1 MLVLEF
7 VLKPSFIVY
16 PLGCVPE
23 ILAFDDDCVIDIEL
37 PLSRSGIA
45 SAGIFAFLISW
56 NEYAL
61 VSNLARSTDSKTLTV
76 GLMDFTAQ
84 FTINWP
90 GMCALAVFIIIPALI
105 LTFMVQKHLVTGLT
119 FGGVKG

>member
-1 MLVLEF
+1 MKVSSESSISMPIKNM
-7 VLKPSFIVY
+7 VAI
-16 PLGCVPE
+16 
-23 ILAFDDDCVIDIEL
+23 II
-37 PLSRSGIA
+37 GI

-56 NEYAL
+56 NEFAI

-76 GLMDFTAQ
+76 GLMDFTSQ

-105 LTFMVQKHLVTGLT
+105 LTFMVQKHLVSGLT